1 MSLFLGLGAAAL
13 LGLPHMLPLAAA
25 TGFLALFAIDR
36 LYRVALR
43 VGPWNLHSAHTLLN
57 GAYLLGLLAGLGPL
71 ALAMG
76 LMKGF
81 LYLHRKRHFAQ
92 QGRSIRPLVGA
103 LRLAV
108 GMLGP
113 ALLHAEVAKHLE
125 K

>member
-1 MSLFLGLGAAAL
+1 MLF
-13 LGLPHMLPLAAA
+13 
-25 TGFLALFAIDR
+25 R
-36 LYRVALR
+36 
-43 VGPWNLHSAHTLLN
+43 S
-57 GAYLLGLLAGLGPL
+57 LGPL

-113 ALLHAEVAKHLE
+113 ALLLTTHPLVAAGMALLGDLVDRAEYYDELE
-125 K
+125 VPTPQGELLRELRARVL